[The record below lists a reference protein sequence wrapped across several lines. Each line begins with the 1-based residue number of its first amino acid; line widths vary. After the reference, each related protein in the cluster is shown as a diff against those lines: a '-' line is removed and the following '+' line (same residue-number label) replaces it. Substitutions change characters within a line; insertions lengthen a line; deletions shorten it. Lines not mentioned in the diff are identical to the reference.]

1 MLLLRSAA
9 GAPTRFWI
17 IFIKMIIIKVNIIK
31 IYSVKNHII
40 VKKCDNMK
48 KSPLV
53 SQTESMGKQ
62 QIFNYTI
69 L

>member
-17 IFIKMIIIKVNIIK
+17 IFIKMIFIKVNIIK
-31 IYSVKNHII
+31 IYTIKNHII

-48 KSPLV
+48 KSPLG
-53 SQTESMGKQ
+53 SQTESKGK